1 MKRLVK
7 NWTAL
12 FTVCLIMG
20 LVGCGDNTPT
30 TVGAAVNAGLVIA
43 EEAYYEGQKDAL
55 EGRIRIKKTDRGNY
69 VWMES
74 PWDSGTEPT
83 FHPPIN
89 GTAN

>member
-1 MKRLVK
+1 MKNLK
-7 NWTAL
+7 LKILLAL
-12 FTVCLIMG
+12 ILSAG
-20 LVGCGDNTPT
+20 LVGCGDNRPT

-69 VWMES
+69 VWIES

-83 FHPPIN
+83 FHPPISKK
-89 GTAN
+89 AN